1 MVEKFDGFLKLKLM
15 RGPDSHFARLT
26 IRLTCSGTIEHDI
39 LHFGAKSLM
48 LQLEFYSLSTFKS
61 YSFKVVHHRE
71 RGLVDMSQSPF
82 LIYVFFL
89 HS

>member
-1 MVEKFDGFLKLKLM
+1 MENFDGFFKLKLM
-15 RGPDSHFARLT
+15 RVPDSHFARLT
-26 IRLTCSGTIEHDI
+26 IHLTCSGAIEHDI

-61 YSFKVVHHRE
+61 YSFKVVHLRE

-82 LIYVFFL
+82 
-89 HS
+89 